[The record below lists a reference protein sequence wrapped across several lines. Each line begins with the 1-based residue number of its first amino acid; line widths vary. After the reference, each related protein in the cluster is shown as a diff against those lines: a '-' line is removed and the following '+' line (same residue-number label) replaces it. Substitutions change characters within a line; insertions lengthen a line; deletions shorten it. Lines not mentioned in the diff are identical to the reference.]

1 MDVLNLEAMLMPLLV
16 DEDDMMKVSVVI
28 YMYLYCQGS

>member
-1 MDVLNLEAMLMPLLV
+1 MDVLNLEAMLMPRLV
-16 DEDDMMKVSVVI
+16 DEDMMKVSVVI